1 MTEQAFSWTWAW
13 IIAGVIIAGLE
24 ILIPGV
30 FLLWLGLGALATG
43 IILVLVPGLPLAWQA
58 LVFAVAMVSSLGLGM
73 WIQRHSARLPG
84 DRFLNKEMKAMIGQ
98 RYFALGPFKAGRGR
112 IKVQDTSFAAVSQDE
127 IDEGDLVE
135 VVAISGGRPQV
146 VKVPDGARPGAA

>member
-1 MTEQAFSWTWAW
+1 MIEQAFSWTWAW

-58 LVFAVAMVSSLGLGM
+58 LVFAVSMVSSLGLGCGF
-73 WIQRHSARLPG
+73 SATAPACRVTG
-84 DRFLNKEMKAMIGQ
+84 
-98 RYFALGPFKAGRGR
+98 
-112 IKVQDTSFAAVSQDE
+112 S
-127 IDEGDLVE
+127 
-135 VVAISGGRPQV
+135 
-146 VKVPDGARPGAA
+146 